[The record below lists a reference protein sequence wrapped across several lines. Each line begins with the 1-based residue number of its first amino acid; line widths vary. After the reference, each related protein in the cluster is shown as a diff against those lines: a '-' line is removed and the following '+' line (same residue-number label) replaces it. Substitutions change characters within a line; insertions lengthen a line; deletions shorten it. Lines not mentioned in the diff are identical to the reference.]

1 MEKVKHN
8 IIFLDFD
15 GVLNGDEF
23 FVSQRRKAIACG
35 LSITDSKLWNI
46 EFKDESIVD
55 KYWANHM
62 DWNNI
67 KHLIG
72 LEKQIPNLAI
82 VLSTSWR
89 NGKTITDWNKQFNN
103 IVGWNIPIIGK
114 TSFDINKQL
123 TSKEVYEMDTIEGF
137 IKEEDARG
145 REAMDWLICNADIVK
160 NYVVIDDFTGD
171 MLICQKDNCVT
182 TDESI
187 GLTENDVDK
196 MIEILGGTHGEN

>member
-1 MEKVKHN
+1 M
-8 IIFLDFD
+8 ID

-23 FVSQRRKAIACG
+23 LVSQRRKTITCG
-35 LSITDSKLWNI
+35 LSTTDSKLWNM

-55 KYWANHM
+55 KYWANYM

-89 NGKTITDWNKQFNN
+89 NGKTITDWNKQFSN

-114 TSFDINKQL
+114 TPKNKIDEIKLFTLLSGAYTSSCRGLEIYDYIQQNEESIINYCILDDNDDIL
-123 TSKEVYEMDTIEGF
+123 YE
-137 IKEEDARG
+137 
-145 REAMDWLICNADIVK
+145 
-160 NYVVIDDFTGD
+160 
-171 MLICQKDNCVT
+171 QKDNFVT

-187 GLTENDVDK
+187 GLTEKDVDK